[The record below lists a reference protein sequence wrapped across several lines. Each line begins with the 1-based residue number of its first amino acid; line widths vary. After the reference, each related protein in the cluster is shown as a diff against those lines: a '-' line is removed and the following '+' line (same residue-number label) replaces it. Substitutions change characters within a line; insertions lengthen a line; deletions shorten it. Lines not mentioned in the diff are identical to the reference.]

1 MSNEKKLSWASVGL
15 SSKTAVEFPT
25 LERRQGCKDLKG
37 TTCLK
42 VTGKHV
48 ARVFLHRVQTP
59 PAVRGNFMVFYSRQ
73 QILIHTVMPQGTP
86 TDQGR
91 ITRDLGKEKWKW
103 GGGKGYKTWGQQNDE
118 VL

>member
-59 PAVRGNFMVFYSRQ
+59 PAGSREFHVILFKTANFNTNRHPVKVS
-73 QILIHTVMPQGTP
+73 
-86 TDQGR
+86 
-91 ITRDLGKEKWKW
+91 
-103 GGGKGYKTWGQQNDE
+103 
-118 VL
+118 

>member
-59 PAVRGNFMVFYSRQ
+59 PAGSREFHGILFKTANFNTYCHPVRVS
-73 QILIHTVMPQGTP
+73 
-86 TDQGR
+86 
-91 ITRDLGKEKWKW
+91 
-103 GGGKGYKTWGQQNDE
+103 
-118 VL
+118 

>member
-37 TTCLK
+37 ATCLK

-48 ARVFLHRVQTP
+48 ASVFTSCSNASSGFEGISWYFIQDSK
-59 PAVRGNFMVFYSRQ
+59 F
-73 QILIHTVMPQGTP
+73 
-86 TDQGR
+86 
-91 ITRDLGKEKWKW
+91 
-103 GGGKGYKTWGQQNDE
+103 
-118 VL
+118 

>member
-73 QILIHTVMPQGTP
+73 QILIHTVMPQGIP

-91 ITRDLGKEKWKW
+91 ITRDLCKERRKW
-103 GGGKGYKTWGQQNDE
+103 GRGEEVQNMGTE
-118 VL
+118 K